1 MLKNYFTS
9 AFRHLAKN
17 KGYTALNALGLS
29 VGLAC
34 FTLIGLW
41 VKDELSYDRFHSK
54 ADRIYRAAN
63 TFTDES
69 GQFQQAVTSIPLAPA
84 LVSDLPEVEEAV
96 RIDLNGA
103 VVQQGDQKF
112 IEWGILAVDPSFFKV
127 FDFKMV
133 SGNPATALNEPYN
146 ILLTE
151 SMAKKYFG
159 DENPVGQSLRIF
171 QYDPGQNGA
180 EYKITGVVQDCP
192 TNSQF
197 HYNFLFSFKTLEA
210 YDKNSFGYDGWFNN
224 GYYTYVLV
232 KQDAN
237 VDLLQSK
244 MSTFLEKYI
253 GPDMKK
259 NKINWSYFLQPLT
272 SIYLGSHLR
281 YEIGPTNSLSNVI
294 IFGSIGLITLLLAAI
309 NYINLSTANASDR
322 FKEVGVRKV
331 MGAYKKQL
339 VGQYLTES
347 WLLAILS
354 LFIAFAWMELARP
367 LFESVTGKQI
377 TGLYRVETVVTL
389 LIVASSVGLLSGLY
403 PSVVLSSLRVVSVL
417 KGHLKSGTSGA
428 WLRKGLVVLQYSIT
442 IVLITGILVI
452 QLQMKFI
459 QDRDLGFNREN
470 LLVMNVNGSR
480 EVPAGYDAFANEL
493 LAHTN
498 VEGIA
503 RSNAFIAGGLGN
515 TTASFIDVTGKKVS
529 GTIFRNGIDQE
540 YIDTYRMKLIA
551 GRNFTKGSKADSLGL
566 IVNEATTKLYG
577 YENPQDAI
585 GMDIFFG
592 DTQCKLIGVVKDFN
606 FTTLHKKV
614 EPTAMYLWRG
624 GFSRVAVRLNGNLNQ
639 GVDLVTT
646 AWKKH
651 FPNTVV
657 DFSFAED
664 RVMSTYQAE
673 QRFSKIFFVFSVI
686 SLAIA
691 CLGLF
696 ALVSYT
702 VEART
707 KEIGIRKVLGAS
719 VSTILSMLSREFL
732 LLIIVSA
739 IIAIPLGY
747 YFMNQWLTSFAYRIS
762 LTPAV
767 FILAGA
773 SVIVVA
779 WLTIS
784 IRSLRAASINP
795 VKSLRNE

>member
-1 MLKNYFTS
+1 MLRNYLTS
-9 AFRHLAKN
+9 ALRHLLKN
-17 KGYTALNALGLS
+17 KGYTFLNALGLS

-103 VVQQGDQKF
+103 VVQQGDRKF
-112 IEWGILAVDPSFFKV
+112 IEWGILAVDPSFFKI
-127 FDFKMV
+127 FDFKLI

-159 DENPVGQSLRIF
+159 NENPIGQSLRIF

-180 EYKITGVVQDCP
+180 EYKITGIVQDCP
-192 TNSQF
+192 ANSQF
-197 HYNFLFSFKTLEA
+197 FYNFLFSFKTLEA

-224 GYYTYVLV
+224 GYYTYILV
-232 KQDAN
+232 KPDAN
-237 VDLLQSK
+237 VELLQSK

-253 GPDMKK
+253 GADMKK
-259 NKINWSYFLQPLT
+259 HKINWSYFLQPLT
-272 SIYLGSHLR
+272 GIYLGSDLR
-281 YEIGPTNSLSNVI
+281 YEIGPVNSLSNVI

-309 NYINLSTANASDR
+309 NYINLATANASDR

-339 VGQYLTES
+339 VGQYLSES
-347 WLLAILS
+347 WLLAMLS
-354 LFIAFAWMELARP
+354 LVVAFAWMEVARP
-367 LFESVTGKQI
+367 LFESLTGKQV
-377 TGLYRVETVVTL
+377 TGLYQLNTVVTL
-389 LIVASSVGLLSGLY
+389 VIVASTVGILSGLY

-417 KGHLKSGTSGA
+417 KGHLRSGTSGA

-452 QLQMKFI
+452 QLQMQFI
-459 QDRDLGFNREN
+459 QNRDLGFNRDN
-470 LLVMNVNGSR
+470 LLVLNVNGSR

-493 LAHTN
+493 LNHPQ

-515 TTASFIDVTGKKVS
+515 TTASFIDATGKQVS
-529 GTIFRNGIDQE
+529 GTIFRNGIDQD
-540 YIDTYRMKLIA
+540 YIDTYGMKLIA
-551 GRNFTKGSKADSLGL
+551 GRNFVKGSKADSLGL
-566 IVNEATTKLYG
+566 IVNEATTKMYG
-577 YENPQDAI
+577 YQNPQDAI
-585 GMDIFFG
+585 GMEVFFG
-592 DTQCKLIGVVKDFN
+592 DTKCKLIGVVKDFN

-614 EPTAMYLWRG
+614 EPTALFLWRG
-624 GFSRVAVRLNGNLNQ
+624 GYSRVAVRLNGNINQ
-639 GVDLVTT
+639 GVELVTN

-673 QRFSKIFFVFSVI
+673 QRFSKIFFAFSVI

-719 VSTILSMLSREFL
+719 VGTILQMLSKEFL
-732 LLIIVSA
+732 MLIVVSA
-739 IIAIPLGY
+739 VVAIPVGY
-747 YFMNQWLTSFAYRIS
+747 YFMDQWLTSFAYRIDLS
-762 LTPAV
+762 PLV
-767 FILAGA
+767 FVIA
-773 SVIVVA
+773 SVSVLVIA

-784 IRSLRAASINP
+784 IRSLRAATINP
-795 VKSLRNE
+795 VNTLRSE